1 MRPRDL
7 FGVALRV
14 LGVYFVSDAGYRG
27 VYLLLKLQV
36 RYGND
41 VPVTADKFL
50 VAFYLLAALMLLAGA
65 DGIVRLC
72 YGPDSSS

>member
-14 LGVYFVSDAGYRG
+14 LGVYFLSDAGYRG

-36 RYGND
+36 RNGND
-41 VPVTADKFL
+41 VPVTADKFCRL
-50 VAFYLLAALMLLAGA
+50 LLWRAFVLLAGA